1 MKRPRSWQRST
12 DAPYRVLARL
22 ADPLMRRIE
31 ARRLH
36 AIGPVTGLK
45 SVCFVRDH
53 QEISKESLLEDTLRA
68 LRDGVYVARPSPF
81 IRDAVVLHPERA
93 ASRRREI
100 LPQIRFGAP
109 IHAGM
114 QEDGF
119 DPCGVAL
126 SILSTPFVDDVEAAR
141 LVSALERMAAIH
153 ASETIDPT
161 DDLTWAVVQ
170 CAPTPWTDG
179 AAIAWTNG
187 APAQLAAD
195 GVVLSHPDETCPP
208 TVGQEVVALP
218 PCLKVRIHVAPGNRS
233 CLHVGIGPLTGHVT
247 IPSPASSIGR
257 PHLDAMETFRIIEDL
272 RREFP
277 T

>member
-1 MKRPRSWQRST
+1 
-12 DAPYRVLARL
+12 
-22 ADPLMRRIE
+22 MRRIE

-36 AIGPVTGLK
+36 AIGPVADLK

-53 QEISKESLLEDTLRA
+53 QEISKESLLEDTVRA
-68 LRDGVYVARPSPF
+68 LRDGVYVARPSAF

-114 QEDGF
+114 HEDGF

-141 LVSALERMAAIH
+141 IVSALERMATIH
-153 ASETIDPT
+153 ASETIDQI
-161 DDLTWAVVQ
+161 DDLTWAVAQ
-170 CAPTPWTDG
+170 CAPTPWAD
-179 AAIAWTNG
+179 AAAVAWTNG
-187 APAQLAAD
+187 APAQLETD
-195 GVVLSHPDETCPP
+195 GVVLSYADETCPP
-208 TVGQEVVALP
+208 TIGQEIVGLP
-218 PCLKVRIHVAPGNRS
+218 PCLKIRIHVGPGNRS

-247 IPSPASSIGR
+247 IPPSASTVKR
-257 PHLDAMETFRIIEDL
+257 PRLDAMETLRNIEDL
-272 RREFP
+272 RRDFP
-277 T
+277 A

>member
-53 QEISKESLLEDTLRA
+53 QEISKERLLEDTLRA
-68 LRDGVYVARPSPF
+68 LRDGVYVARPSAF
-81 IRDAVVLHPERA
+81 IGNAVVLHPERA
-93 ASRRREI
+93 ASRKREI
-100 LPQIRFGAP
+100 LPQIRFGTP

-114 QEDGF
+114 HEDGF

-126 SILSTPFVDDVEAAR
+126 SILSTPFVDDDEAAR
-141 LVSALERMAAIH
+141 IVHALERMATIH

-161 DDLTWAVVQ
+161 DDLVWAVAQ
-170 CAPTPWTDG
+170 YAPTPWAD
-179 AAIAWTNG
+179 AVAVAWTNG
-187 APAQLAAD
+187 APAQLAED
-195 GVVLSHPDETCPP
+195 GVVLSHTDETCPP
-208 TVGQEVVALP
+208 TIGQGIVELP
-218 PCLKVRIHVAPGNRS
+218 PCLKIRIHAGPGNRS
-233 CLHVGIGPLTGHVT
+233 CLHVGIGPLTGHVS
-247 IPSPASSIGR
+247 IPPSASTMKR
-257 PHLDAMETFRIIEDL
+257 PRLDAMETLRTIEDL
-272 RREFP
+272 RRRLER
-277 T
+277 